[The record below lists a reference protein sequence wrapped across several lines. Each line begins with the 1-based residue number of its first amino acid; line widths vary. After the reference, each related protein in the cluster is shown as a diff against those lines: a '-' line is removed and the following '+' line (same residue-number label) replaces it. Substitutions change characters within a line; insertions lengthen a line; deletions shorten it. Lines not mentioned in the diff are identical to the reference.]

1 MTETRLRTWTHATGY
16 TLTAAFIAALALQ
29 NLRYGFYTLFYLALA
44 MATVLVAG
52 LVYTIVCRRQQLS
65 APGHMVILALLN
77 GGLVATAITVD
88 TPGISHWAMP
98 LLVLNLLI
106 LPLKRGLILSSAL
119 LIPVILMA
127 WLNNPV
133 VEALNVSGGLLLLL
147 AITALYVWHYDHMA
161 QSAKDLA
168 LTDPVTGAHNP
179 RFLDET
185 LHQEIRRAIATGHPL
200 SVISLDLEHAEEI
213 RALHGT
219 RGLQTLLRN
228 MTGQL
233 FEIIRAGD
241 SLYSSD
247 DAAFFLILPF
257 TPEEGVR
264 VIAERIRRIVSE
276 RDWPE
281 VGKIAVSL
289 GCTTR
294 GNDDTSAEQL
304 RLRAV
309 EAMNE
314 ARRRGADS
322 AWFVPGEP
330 ANA

>member
-16 TLTAAFIAALALQ
+16 TLAAIFIAALALQ

-44 MATVLVAG
+44 MTTVLVAG
-52 LVYTIVCRRQQLS
+52 LAYTIICRRHQLS
-65 APGHMVILALLN
+65 APGHLIILALLN
-77 GGLVATAITVD
+77 GGLVVTALAVEA
-88 TPGISHWAMP
+88 PGISHWAMP

-106 LPLKRGLILSSAL
+106 LPLKRGLILSVGL
-119 LIPVILMA
+119 LLPIITLA
-127 WLNNPV
+127 WLDRPPI
-133 VEALNVSGGLLLLL
+133 EALNVSGGLLLLL
-147 AITALYVWHYDHMA
+147 TITGLYVWHYDHMA

-185 LHQEIRRAIATGHPL
+185 LHKEISRAIATGHPL
-200 SVISLDLEHAEEI
+200 SVISLDLEHSEDI

-219 RGLQTLLRN
+219 RGLQTLLRQ

-247 DAAFFLILPF
+247 DAVFFLILPF

-264 VIAERIRRIVSE
+264 VIAERIRRIISE
-276 RDWPE
+276 REWPE

-294 GNDDTSAEQL
+294 GNGDTSAEQL

-314 ARRRGADS
+314 ARQRGADS
-322 AWFVPGEP
+322 AWFIPGEP
-330 ANA
+330 VNA

>member
-1 MTETRLRTWTHATGY
+1 MTETRLRTWTHVTGY
-16 TLTAAFIAALALQ
+16 TLAAVFIAALALQ

-44 MATVLVAG
+44 MTTLLGAG
-52 LVYTIVCRRQQLS
+52 LVYTIICRRHQLS
-65 APGHMVILALLN
+65 APGHLLILALLN
-77 GGLVATAITVD
+77 GGLAATAVTVE

-106 LPLKRGLILSSAL
+106 LPLRRGVALSLAL
-119 LIPVILMA
+119 LIPVIIMA
-127 WLNNPV
+127 WLNHPV
-133 VEALNVSGGLLLLL
+133 VEALNISGGLLLLL
-147 AITALYVWHYDHMA
+147 AITASYVWHYDHMA

-185 LHQEIRRAIATGHPL
+185 LQQEISRASATGYPL
-200 SVISLDLEHAEEI
+200 SVISLDLDHAEEI

-247 DAAFFLILPF
+247 GTAFFLILPF
-257 TPEEGVR
+257 TPEEGAR
-264 VIAERIRRIVSE
+264 VIAERIRRIISE
-276 RDWPE
+276 QDWPE

-294 GNDDTSAEQL
+294 VNEDTSAEQL
-304 RLRAV
+304 RVRAV
-309 EAMNE
+309 EAMTE

-322 AWFVPGEP
+322 AWFVSGESV
-330 ANA
+330 NA

>member
-16 TLTAAFIAALALQ
+16 TLATFFIAALALQ
-29 NLRYGFYTLFYLALA
+29 NLRYGFYTLFYLAVA
-44 MATVLVAG
+44 MTALLVAG
-52 LVYTIVCRRQQLS
+52 LAYTIVCRRQQLS
-65 APGHMVILALLN
+65 APGHLVILALLN
-77 GGLVATAITVD
+77 GGLAATVVTVD
-88 TPGISHWAMP
+88 APGISHWAMP

-106 LPLKRGLILSSAL
+106 LPLKRGFKLSLAL
-119 LIPVILMA
+119 LAPVIFMA
-127 WLNNPV
+127 WLNNPA

-185 LHQEIRRAIATGHPL
+185 LHKEISRATATGHSL
-200 SVISLDLEHAEEI
+200 SVISLDLDHAEEI
-213 RALHGT
+213 RSLHGT

-247 DAAFFLILPF
+247 DTAFFLILPF
-257 TPEEGVR
+257 TPEEGAR
-264 VIAERIRRIVSE
+264 VIAERIRRITSE
-276 RDWPE
+276 REWPE
-281 VGKIAVSL
+281 VGKIAISL

-294 GNDDTSAEQL
+294 VCDDTSAEQL
-304 RLRAV
+304 RVRAV
-309 EAMNE
+309 EAMTE
-314 ARRRGADS
+314 ARRRGAQS
-322 AWFVPGEP
+322 AWFVPGAP
-330 ANA
+330 VTA